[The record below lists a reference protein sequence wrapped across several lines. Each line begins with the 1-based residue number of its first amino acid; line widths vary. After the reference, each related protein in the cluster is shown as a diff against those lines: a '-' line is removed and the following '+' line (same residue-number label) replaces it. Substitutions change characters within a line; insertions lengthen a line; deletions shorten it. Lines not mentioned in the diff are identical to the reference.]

1 MTATSSG
8 RTVGGEEQQKARAVR
23 GLGNPMGRG
32 PTASDREGRSAAA
45 AAGGVRV
52 FEGEPRL
59 LEVALVVQGDAV
71 QVLGAESVHE
81 AAYAGALDHDVVVGG
96 LVFDAEAVFEA
107 GAPARQH
114 ADPQP
119 GGLRGHLLLRHEFAH
134 LDRRLVGQ
142 RQGDGS
148 RTLCRRHCDPPVT
161 CELRKSRRPCQLSL
175 REARALMRLTLA
187 DWLVVALYFLFNI
200 GVGLY
205 YKRRA
210 GKSTAEY
217 FLSGRNVPWWL
228 AGTSMV
234 ATTFAADTP
243 LVVTGLVAQNGIA
256 GNWLWWNLLASG
268 MLSVFFYA
276 RLWRR
281 SGVMTDIEFAEIR
294 YAGPPAAFL
303 RGFRALYLGLLM
315 NCIIL
320 GWVNL
325 AMAKILE
332 LVFGIS
338 KGEALWIV
346 VGLIVLPSAISTLSG
361 LWGVLVTDLFQ
372 FVIKMGMVI
381 VLAVVAVQ
389 AVGGIEAMKAK
400 LALIDQARA
409 ASGSRG
415 SVLSFVPDVG
425 SAWVPF
431 LTFFVYIGVN
441 WWATWYPG
449 AEPGG
454 GGYVA
459 QRMLSAKDER
469 HSLLATL
476 WFNIAH
482 YAVRPWPWILVALA
496 SLILFPGL
504 PDPETGYI
512 RVMIDYLP
520 SSLRGLMIAAFAAAF
535 MSTIATQLN
544 WGASYLVNDFYRRF
558 VRREAG
564 EPHYVLAS
572 RLATALLTVISAAVA
587 FRIESIGGAWKL
599 LIITG
604 AGTGAVL
611 LLRWYWWRINAWSE
625 VSAMIAA
632 FVVSVLLQTVWGLDS
647 DRPLDFAH
655 IVLITVAVTTVVW
668 LAVTFLTRPESESTL
683 VAFYRRTRPSRTGW
697 GPVAARAPDV
707 QASSDGLANLLDWV
721 AGCVLVYGALFG
733 VGKLLLHETLPGL
746 LLLALSGLAGGVIY
760 RDLSRRGWS
769 TVVE

>member
-1 MTATSSG
+1 MSS
-8 RTVGGEEQQKARAVR
+8 
-23 GLGNPMGRG
+23 
-32 PTASDREGRSAAA
+32 SAALS
-45 AAGGVRV
+45 VRV
-52 FEGEPRL
+52 RAIG
-59 LEVALVVQGDAV
+59 VAFCVVAMIYPPV
-71 QVLGAESVHE
+71 REQVSH
-81 AAYAGALDHDVVVGG
+81 VG
-96 LVFDAEAVFEA
+96 LACQPPACV
-107 GAPARQH
+107 PARRSH
-114 ADPQP
+114 NWGPP
-119 GGLRGHLLLRHEFAH
+119 PR
-134 LDRRLVGQ
+134 DRTR
-142 RQGDGS
+142 
-148 RTLCRRHCDPPVT
+148 
-161 CELRKSRRPCQLSL
+161 
-175 REARALMRLTLA
+175 MRLDLL
-187 DWLVVALYFLFNI
+187 DWSIIALYFAFNVA
-200 GVGLY
+200 VGLY

-210 GKSTAEY
+210 SRDTAEF

-243 LVVTGLVAQNGIA
+243 LVVTGLVARNGIA

-268 MLSVFFYA
+268 MLTVFFYA

-281 SGVMTDIEFAEIR
+281 AGVMTDIEFSEIR

-303 RGFRALYLGLLM
+303 RGFRALYLGLLI

-325 AMAKILE
+325 AMAKILQ
-332 LVFGIS
+332 LVFTIS

-346 VGLIVLPSAISTLSG
+346 VGLIVLTSAISTLSG

-381 VLAVVAVQ
+381 VLAVVAVN
-389 AVGGIEAMKAK
+389 AVGGIEAMKTK
-400 LALIDQARA
+400 LVA
-409 ASGSRG
+409 AGRG
-415 SVLSFVPDVG
+415 SALGFVPEFGLV
-425 SAWVPF
+425 WMPM
-431 LTFFVYIGVN
+431 LTFFVDIAVN
-441 WWATWYPG
+441 WWAKWYPG
-449 AEPGG
+449 AEHGG

-459 QRMLSAKDER
+459 QRMMSAKDER

-504 PDPETGYI
+504 KDPETGYI

-520 SSLRGLMIAAFAAAF
+520 SSLRGLMVAAFAAAF

-558 VRREAG
+558 VRRDAS

-625 VSAMIAA
+625 VAAMITA
-632 FVVSVLLQTVWGLDS
+632 FVVSVGLQTLGGLDS
-647 DRPLDFAH
+647 DRPLDFAR
-655 IVLITVAVTTVVW
+655 IVLVTVAVTTVVW
-668 LAVTFLTRPESESTL
+668 LVVTFVTRPETDATL
-683 VAFYRRTRPSRTGW
+683 VAFYRRTRPSRLGW
-697 GPVAARAPDV
+697 GPVAARVPDV
-707 QASSDGLANLLDWV
+707 RPSTDGLANLLDWV

-733 VGKLLLHETLPGL
+733 VGKLLLHDPLPGIL
-746 LLLALSGLAGGVIY
+746 MLGLSAIAGAVIY
-760 RDLSRRGWS
+760 RDLSRRGWR